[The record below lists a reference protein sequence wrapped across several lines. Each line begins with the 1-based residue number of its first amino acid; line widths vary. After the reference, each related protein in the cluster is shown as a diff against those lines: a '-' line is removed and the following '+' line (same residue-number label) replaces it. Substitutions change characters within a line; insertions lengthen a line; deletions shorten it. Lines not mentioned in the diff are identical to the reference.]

1 MRGGSFTEVDCNDIA
16 MACSVAMEGG
26 QAYMS
31 QITLKMKVQII
42 IACIEI
48 NQFYYYDT
56 IAG

>member
-48 NQFYYYDT
+48 N
-56 IAG
+56 